1 LLERVNRLA
10 RIVFGHGAELR
21 VTSTGESLGGL
32 ALYRPERG
40 LHPFADLSAGTREQV
55 AGIFRLALAGLLAAD
70 HDGCLPIVLDDSFV
84 NADPGRLGRMHAML
98 DAAASDGLQ
107 VILITCDPSTHAT
120 LGARQIDLTGITR
133 NLAVQ
138 GTVSAVA
145 GNLSE
150 EPENADG
157 DNDGNTIAMSAL
169 PGVANRR
176 AKKGDGGQ

>member
-1 LLERVNRLA
+1 
-10 RIVFGHGAELR
+10 
-21 VTSTGESLGGL
+21 
-32 ALYRPERG
+32 
-40 LHPFADLSAGTREQV
+40 
-55 AGIFRLALAGLLAAD
+55 
-70 HDGCLPIVLDDSFV
+70 
-84 NADPGRLGRMHAML
+84 
-98 DAAASDGLQ
+98 
-107 VILITCDPSTHAT
+107 
-120 LGARQIDLTGITR
+120 
-133 NLAVQ
+133 VQ

>member
-1 LLERVNRLA
+1 
-10 RIVFGHGAELR
+10 
-21 VTSTGESLGGL
+21 
-32 ALYRPERG
+32 
-40 LHPFADLSAGTREQV
+40 
-55 AGIFRLALAGLLAAD
+55 
-70 HDGCLPIVLDDSFV
+70 
-84 NADPGRLGRMHAML
+84 ML

-138 GTVSAVA
+138 GTFSAVA